1 MNSVKDCFTLNN
13 GIQIPCVG
21 YGTWR
26 TPAGED
32 TLNAVKEAIACGFRH
47 IDTAQLYGNEE
58 SVGKGIKE
66 SGVSREELFVTTKLK
81 NSEQGYDATLKAF
94 EGSLKRLDLEYL
106 DLYLIHWPIPGMFK
120 ENWKEV
126 SRETWK
132 AFERLYEEKL
142 IRAIG
147 LSNFLPH
154 HIQNIAVTANIAPS
168 VDQLEIHPY
177 FTQKEAV
184 AYCQK
189 EKIQVQAWS
198 PLGHGTV
205 LQDETLLQIGKK
217 YNKTAAQ
224 TALRWELQQ
233 DVLPISKSL
242 NVDRMKQNMNIFDFN
257 LTKEECEIITNLGED
272 GRTGPDPDNIDF

>member
-1 MNSVKDCFTLNN
+1 MNSVRDYFTLNN

-26 TPAGED
+26 TPEGED
-32 TLNAVKEAIACGFRH
+32 TVNAVREAIACGFRH

-58 SVGKGIKE
+58 SV
-66 SGVSREELFVTTKLK
+66 
-81 NSEQGYDATLKAF
+81 D
-94 EGSLKRLDLEYL
+94 
-106 DLYLIHWPIPGMFK
+106 
-120 ENWKEV
+120 
-126 SRETWK
+126 
-132 AFERLYEEKL
+132 
-142 IRAIG
+142 
-147 LSNFLPH
+147 
-154 HIQNIAVTANIAPS
+154 IAPG

-224 TALRWELQQ
+224 VALRWELQQ

-257 LTKEECEIITNLGED
+257 LQKRSAKLSPIWEKMEEQARIRTILIFNLLRMKPSVFSKTGGSFCDLLLRITVL
-272 GRTGPDPDNIDF
+272 